1 MSDANGPGPPIQIER
16 IETEHLEGDTLVV
29 RLSGRWR
36 GHERAYEGQ
45 ELLVVELAD
54 GRRRFPA
61 IPEQR
66 RAAIA
71 RPGAWSAKF
80 VLPEWSRPGPGWE
93 ASLLIGDAVI
103 PVPGSNDAIVA
114 NVAER
119 IDAEAD
125 LPAESGDGAT
135 RLDARVAVAGQEP
148 YGGVDVAE
156 DPRSGPLSKLLLR
169 DTVAALHAEL
179 EQRAAGAAQLRGRLA
194 DANAELEARLST
206 HADLETTHGEL
217 RRELDALGELVR
229 SDGARRMALE
239 ASAEALSERA
249 AGFEMQLDDAQ
260 RRREELEGELTD
272 ARRRIDDLE
281 RDLGE
286 ATGAR
291 EQRAGE
297 SERLRA
303 QLSESTAAHDRL
315 ATEAGSLRDEL
326 AAVRATSEREI
337 AAATRAQARE
347 PDLNAEIARL
357 HAELAGA
364 NVARDS
370 ARSESTGLRTEL
382 DRLGTELAAV
392 REQAGRQG
400 ELGEAKALLSDAKA
414 LSALLRERQ
423 EAKRAETA

>member
-119 IDAEAD
+119 MDGD
-125 LPAESGDGAT
+125 RQVPAASLDGAA
-135 RLDARVAVAGQEP
+135 RLDAPAAAGPLP
-148 YGGVDVAE
+148 YGGVDLAE

-179 EQRAAGAAQLRGRLA
+179 EQRAAGTAQLRGRLA
-194 DANAELEARLST
+194 DANAELEARVST

-229 SDGARRMALE
+229 QDGAGRMELE

-249 AGFEMQLDDAQ
+249 AGFEMQLDEAH

-272 ARRRIDDLE
+272 ARRRIGDLE

-286 ATGAR
+286 ATAAR

-315 ATEAGSLRDEL
+315 AAEAASLRDEL
-326 AAVRATSEREI
+326 ATVRATAEREI

-347 PDLNAEIARL
+347 HALNAEIARL

-370 ARSESTGLRTEL
+370 ARSETTGLRTEL
-382 DRLGTELAAV
+382 DRLGTELAAL
-392 REQAGRQG
+392 REQAGKQG

>member
-119 IDAEAD
+119 MDGD
-125 LPAESGDGAT
+125 RQVPATSLDGAA
-135 RLDARVAVAGQEP
+135 RLDAPAAAGPLP
-148 YGGVDVAE
+148 YGGVDLAE

-179 EQRAAGAAQLRGRLA
+179 EQRAAGTAQLRGRLA
-194 DANAELEARLST
+194 DANAELEARVST

-229 SDGARRMALE
+229 QDGAGRMELE

-249 AGFEMQLDDAQ
+249 AGFEMQLDEAQ
-260 RRREELEGELTD
+260 RRRDELEGELVD
-272 ARRRIDDLE
+272 ARRRIGDLE

-286 ATGAR
+286 ATAAR

-303 QLSESTAAHDRL
+303 QLSESTAAHERL
-315 ATEAGSLRDEL
+315 AAEAASLRDEL
-326 AAVRATSEREI
+326 ATVRATAEREI

-347 PDLNAEIARL
+347 HGLNAEIARL

-370 ARSESTGLRTEL
+370 ARSETTGLRTEL
-382 DRLGTELAAV
+382 DRLGTELAAL
-392 REQAGRQG
+392 REQAGKQG